1 MISKSAWAKAMMAG
15 TAFTLASLSLPVA
28 AVNAQEAPSVA
39 LEQARRGEDGV
50 SGAGATSGNLES
62 GSSKRDKDGNG
73 GTASAGGSGEVA
85 TGNTSTSTDGASEEA
100 SGDAPPPP
108 ANADLLSALGIL
120 DDVTTYGIDVLSDS
134 DIPLE
139 LLPAPTENSSP
150 SAPADV
156 NTGGQ
161 GSSGEAISTDPGA
174 GSAPAD
180 AGAGSAPADTA
191 SEGAPAGGSTA
202 SAAEDGTENSGGKK
216 KDKADKAAEGASG
229 TDGGTET
236 STATG

>member
-1 MISKSAWAKAMMAG
+1 MISKSAWAKAITVG
-15 TAFTLASLSLPVA
+15 TAFTLVSLSLPVT
-28 AVNAQEAPSVA
+28 AVNAQESPSVA

-85 TGNTSTSTDGASEEA
+85 TGNTSTDGASA
-100 SGDAPPPP
+100 SDGSSADAPPPP

-139 LLPAPTENSSP
+139 LLPAPTENTSP

-180 AGAGSAPADTA
+180 AGSG
-191 SEGAPAGGSTA
+191 GAPAGGSTA
-202 SAAEDGTENSGGKK
+202 SAAEDGTANSGGKK
-216 KDKADKAAEGASG
+216 KDKAAEGDGG
-229 TDGGTET
+229 TNGGTET
-236 STATG
+236 SSAAG

>member
-1 MISKSAWAKAMMAG
+1 MIDKSAWAKAITVG
-15 TAFTLASLSLPVA
+15 TAFTLVSLSLPVA
-28 AVNAQEAPSVA
+28 AVNAQESPSVA

-73 GTASAGGSGEVA
+73 GTASAGGSGEVS
-85 TGNTSTSTDGASEEA
+85 TGNTSTDGAAEGASSEA
-100 SGDAPPPP
+100 PPP

-120 DDVTTYGIDVLSDS
+120 DDVTTYGIDVLADS

-139 LLPAPTENSSP
+139 LLPAPTENSTP
-150 SAPADV
+150 SAPSDV

-161 GSSGEAISTDPGA
+161 GSSGGGVSTDPGTGA
-174 GSAPAD
+174 APAD
-180 AGAGSAPADTA
+180 SGSGGTA

-202 SAAEDGTENSGGKK
+202 SAAEDGTANNGGKK
-216 KDKADKAAEGASG
+216 RDKAAEG
-229 TDGGTET
+229 TNGGTE
-236 STATG
+236 SSSAAG

>member
-1 MISKSAWAKAMMAG
+1 MSSKSTWAKAITVG
-15 TAFTLASLSLPVA
+15 TAFTLGSLSLPIA
-28 AVNAQEAPSVA
+28 AVNAQESPSVA

-62 GSSKRDKDGNG
+62 GSAKRDKDGNG

-85 TGNTSTSTDGASEEA
+85 TGNTSTDGAVEDS
-100 SGDAPPPP
+100 SSDAPPPP

-120 DDVTTYGIDVLSDS
+120 DDVTIYGIDVLSDS
-134 DIPLE
+134 DIPLA
-139 LLPAPTENSSP
+139 LLPVPTENSSP
-150 SAPADV
+150 SAPSDV

-180 AGAGSAPADTA
+180 AGSGD
-191 SEGAPAGGSTA
+191 APAGGSTA
-202 SAAEDGTENSGGKK
+202 SAAEDGTANSGGKK
-216 KDKADKAAEGASG
+216 KDKAVDG
-229 TDGGTET
+229 TNGGTET
-236 STATG
+236 STAAG

>member
-1 MISKSAWAKAMMAG
+1 MISKSAWAKAITVG
-15 TAFTLASLSLPVA
+15 TAFTLVSLSLPVA
-28 AVNAQEAPSVA
+28 AVNAQESPSVA

-85 TGNTSTSTDGASEEA
+85 IGNTSTDGAANGS
-100 SGDAPPPP
+100 SSDAPPPP

-161 GSSGEAISTDPGA
+161 GSSGGGISTDPGA

-180 AGAGSAPADTA
+180 AGSG
-191 SEGAPAGGSTA
+191 GAPAGGSTA
-202 SAAEDGTENSGGKK
+202 SAAEDGTANSGGKK
-216 KDKADKAAEGASG
+216 KDKADKAAGG
-229 TDGGTET
+229 TNGGTET
-236 STATG
+236 STAAG

>member
-28 AVNAQEAPSVA
+28 AVNAQEAPVVA

-62 GSSKRDKDGNG
+62 GSAKRDKDGNG

-85 TGNTSTSTDGASEEA
+85 TGNTSTATDGASEES
-100 SGDAPPPP
+100 SGDAPPLP

-180 AGAGSAPADTA
+180 AGA
-191 SEGAPAGGSTA
+191 EGAPAGGSTA
-202 SAAEDGTENSGGKK
+202 SAAEDGTANSGGKK
-216 KDKADKAAEGASG
+216 KDKAAAGEGG
-229 TDGGTET
+229 TNGGTET
-236 STATG
+236 STAAG